1 MTISEVPSARRDDEK
16 RGTGQKRMDW
26 LSGDQ
31 PATMSPPRADAVLK
45 NSVASLPSARMLHR
59 LAYLLSGGG
68 FSFITSS
75 RTYASHFPLGLQARL
90 KKPLSSS
97 PSAAATTSRSRHSSA
112 LAMCK
117 LPVRVMYAKV
127 ADTGDQ
133 ANVSTLVPG
142 LSALA
147 SAPEG
152 CTTHSSPSLR

>member
-1 MTISEVPSARRDDEK
+1 MAVSEVPSARRDDEK
-16 RGTGQKRMDW
+16 RGTGQKRMYW

-31 PATMSPPRADAVLK
+31 PATMSPPGIDAVLK
-45 NSVASLPSARMLHR
+45 SSVASLPSARMRHR
-59 LAYLLSGGG
+59 LAYLLSRWLL
-68 FSFITSS
+68 FFHHFLSYV
-75 RTYASHFPLGLQARL
+75 RSHFPLGLQART
-90 KKPLSSS
+90 KKPIRSL

-112 LAMCK
+112 LARCK

-152 CTTHSSPSLR
+152 CTTHSSLSLR